1 MMMAWQST
9 PHERRYKVRS
19 LRFPRRH
26 KLRIPRSGRTARTHS
41 LRCSGSPHHAS
52 VAGDPKSENC
62 VRSLCSAFPHATR
75 FAGLARGP
83 RIVLDKKRT
92 GRTRKGYAASVS
104 GKAANGCAVDGPKEK
119 NAKRRTCTCVQVGL
133 KRGSSECVPPS
144 KEVSYRHTANL
155 GQLKSPL
162 PAGRGLEE
170 TSGRFRIPC
179 LPLSAGAT
187 LAGDA
192 GRRGRRPLQDGAP
205 TSARFQPPSTARVAS
220 KRGQKDRP
228 FVNHHEPVSVW
239 QPRRKT
245 RATE

>member
-1 MMMAWQST
+1 MAGQST
-9 PHERRYKVRS
+9 PHERRHKVRL
-19 LRFPRRH
+19 LRFRLRR
-26 KLRIPRSGRTARTHS
+26 KLRPLPLLRLSPRDPLRWART
-41 LRCSGSPHHAS
+41 GAPI
-52 VAGDPKSENC
+52 
-62 VRSLCSAFPHATR
+62 
-75 FAGLARGP
+75 GLAE
-83 RIVLDKKRT
+83 KKT

-220 KRGQKDRP
+220 KRG
-228 FVNHHEPVSVW
+228 
-239 QPRRKT
+239 
-245 RATE
+245 